1 MKKNS
6 STSCLGCLGL
16 IIFFSVIAEPRFI
29 FIITIIVLVYWLFI
43 RLSKINKQKYIQ
55 QQSVHNENVIHT
67 DLTVTDETTEKYPT
81 TDSFFLCYKRQF

>member
-6 STSCLGCLGL
+6 STSCLGCLWL

-67 DLTVTDETTEKYPT
+67 DLTVTDETTENIQQRTAFSYAINF
-81 TDSFFLCYKRQF
+81 S